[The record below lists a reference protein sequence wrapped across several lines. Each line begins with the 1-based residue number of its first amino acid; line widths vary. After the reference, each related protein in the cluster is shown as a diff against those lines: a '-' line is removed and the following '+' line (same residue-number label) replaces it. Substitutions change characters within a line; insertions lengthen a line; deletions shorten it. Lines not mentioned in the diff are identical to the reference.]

1 MLRCCLWFVYLM
13 QIYREEDE
21 YRKKVKRE
29 RLEEARRSA
38 VLTEWKGTRLP
49 PQSEEVGLVSI
60 KICLL

>member
-1 MLRCCLWFVYLM
+1 M

-38 VLTEWKGTRLP
+38 VLTEWKGTHSP

>member
-1 MLRCCLWFVYLM
+1 M

-49 PQSEEVGLVSI
+49 PQSEEVSLVSI